1 MKAMKRW
8 RSVLLEAGLVCA
20 TSVRGQGQAAVP
32 ASNAVET
39 IESSAL
45 RVEVKTNPYSFRVL
59 EKSSEEVQLAE
70 TGAIRFT
77 MNGYTVRA
85 VTDVSRGSGWLKAT
99 LRLEG
104 TSVPAQVNFS
114 FAKPEVLQVLLSFNN
129 GIPAEMREEFA
140 DQGEHV
146 YGIWEMPFGGSI
158 DDRGADHDFMG
169 IRHHAD
175 VNYSSARA
183 PFYATSKKYGVYEET
198 AGKGKFAVAVGGKT
212 SFSFFD
218 TQLKYDVIYGPSYR
232 EILDRYNAYG
242 AEIYGGVER

>member
-1 MKAMKRW
+1 
-8 RSVLLEAGLVCA
+8 
-20 TSVRGQGQAAVP
+20 VRGQGQAAVP

-104 TSVPAQVNFS
+104 TSVPAKVSFS

-146 YGIWEMPFGGSI
+146 HGIWEMPFGGNI

-169 IRHHAD
+169 IRHQAD

-183 PFYATSKKYGVYEET
+183 PFYATPRRL
-198 AGKGKFAVAVGGKT
+198 A
-212 SFSFFD
+212 
-218 TQLKYDVIYGPSYR
+218 
-232 EILDRYNAYG
+232 
-242 AEIYGGVER
+242 

>member
-1 MKAMKRW
+1 
-8 RSVLLEAGLVCA
+8 
-20 TSVRGQGQAAVP
+20 
-32 ASNAVET
+32 
-39 IESSAL
+39 
-45 RVEVKTNPYSFRVL
+45 
-59 EKSSEEVQLAE
+59 
-70 TGAIRFT
+70 

-104 TSVPAQVNFS
+104 TSVPAQVSFS

-158 DDRGADHDFMG
+158 
-169 IRHHAD
+169 RHQAD

-183 PFYATSKKYGVYEET
+183 PFYATSKKYGVYVET

-212 SFSFFD
+212 SFFVFRYAIEVRRNLRPVVQGDSGSLQRVRGGD
-218 TQLKYDVIYGPSYR
+218 IRRRGTVTHGARLRGSKYR
-232 EILDRYNAYG
+232 
-242 AEIYGGVER
+242 

>member
-1 MKAMKRW
+1 
-8 RSVLLEAGLVCA
+8 
-20 TSVRGQGQAAVP
+20 
-32 ASNAVET
+32 
-39 IESSAL
+39 
-45 RVEVKTNPYSFRVL
+45 VKKCR
-59 EKSSEEVQLAE
+59 LAE

-104 TSVPAQVNFS
+104 TSVPAQVSFS

-140 DQGEHV
+140 DQGEHA

-169 IRHHAD
+169 IRHQAD

-183 PFYATSKKYGVYEET
+183 PFYATSKKYGVYVET

-212 SFSFFD
+212 SFFVFRYAIEVRRNLRPVVQGDSGSLQRVRGGD
-218 TQLKYDVIYGPSYR
+218 IRRRGTVTHGARLRGSKYR
-232 EILDRYNAYG
+232 
-242 AEIYGGVER
+242 